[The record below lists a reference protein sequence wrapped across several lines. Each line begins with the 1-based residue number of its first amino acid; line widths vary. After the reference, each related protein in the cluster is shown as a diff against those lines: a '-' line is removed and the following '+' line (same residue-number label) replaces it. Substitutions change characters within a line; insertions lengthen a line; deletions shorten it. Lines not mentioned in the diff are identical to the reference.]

1 MTKDDDFDPEELEE
15 IAKTMDRIFANET
28 EGYEMV
34 FWINHNDAIELVTSY
49 KEASNGDLVAISR
62 CFYEFGKIVYQ
73 LEGAI
78 NEDN

>member
-28 EGYEMV
+28 EGYEMI
-34 FWINHNDAIELVTSY
+34 FWINHNDAVELVTSY
-49 KEASNGDLVAISR
+49 KEVANGDPIAIAR

-73 LEGAI
+73 LEGTI